1 MIPILTYVSLRI
13 HTSEQEDRFK
23 EESLMVVMEDQD
35 DGVGVDIWSI
45 LHSIVFLFSR
55 HLK

>member
-13 HTSEQEDRFK
+13 HFSDQEDRFK

-35 DGVGVDIWSI
+35 DGVGADVWSI
-45 LHSIVFLFSR
+45 SYSMVFFFSR
-55 HLK
+55 PLK